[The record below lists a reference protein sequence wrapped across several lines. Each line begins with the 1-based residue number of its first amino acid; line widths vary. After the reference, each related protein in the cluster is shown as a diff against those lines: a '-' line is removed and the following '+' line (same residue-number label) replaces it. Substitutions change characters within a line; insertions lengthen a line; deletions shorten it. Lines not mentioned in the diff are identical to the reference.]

1 MLLKRGD
8 NPRLLFPVPVG
19 AAVADKTDPAVPAV
33 DQVLALLIAGMQE
46 AEPYAVVIVGRRI
59 ADIQNQCG
67 DVLMD
72 KGDVL
77 RVKSAYKNNP
87 VELEAFI

>member
-1 MLLKRGD
+1 MLLKGRGD
-8 NPRLLFPVPVG
+8 ACFLFLVPVR
-19 AAVADKTDPAVPAV
+19 AEVAEEPDTAMPPVN
-33 DQVLALLIAGMQE
+33 QIFALLVTGIQE
-46 AEPYAVVIVGRRI
+46 AEPYTVVIVGRRI